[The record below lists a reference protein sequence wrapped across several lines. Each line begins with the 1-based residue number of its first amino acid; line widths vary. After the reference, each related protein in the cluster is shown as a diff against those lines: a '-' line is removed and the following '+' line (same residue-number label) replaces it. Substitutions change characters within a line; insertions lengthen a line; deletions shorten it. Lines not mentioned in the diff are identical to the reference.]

1 MDPPPPFYSLHSK
14 YIQHRYPETPVIGP
28 DAPLRYELG
37 PGRSPSPQELSQKEL
52 TPSSSSGVQRK
63 PVGSASG
70 KSKVSNEAKPPKA
83 PSLAH
88 VKPATWSGERF
99 LEELIGPAAMPPQP
113 VEPEIKDSDI
123 VRYEGERYLI
133 GSPLPYSFLGF
144 PTDNPDLVI
153 TPRDGALG
161 YGFYS
166 PSGHNANVTRYRP
179 VIVTEQGFNRWNQA
193 RLRGVDMDL
202 AGWAAGFEQY
212 MQLIRPS
219 GSEAS
224 ADPRKP
230 LENPDWLRFWNCF
243 NSLDLDYLYTG
254 EQAELLKSRLEPMY
268 QYVCDCDHPGLKED
282 AAEIG
287 RAVRNLRACGFVG
300 DEIRKRDPR
309 FLERRE
315 QVLEHGRRVFD
326 RETSLMPKPPA
337 ASSAGRRS

>member
-1 MDPPPPFYSLHSK
+1 
-14 YIQHRYPETPVIGP
+14 
-28 DAPLRYELG
+28 
-37 PGRSPSPQELSQKEL
+37 
-52 TPSSSSGVQRK
+52 
-63 PVGSASG
+63 
-70 KSKVSNEAKPPKA
+70 
-83 PSLAH
+83 
-88 VKPATWSGERF
+88 
-99 LEELIGPAAMPPQP
+99 
-113 VEPEIKDSDI
+113 
-123 VRYEGERYLI
+123 
-133 GSPLPYSFLGF
+133 
-144 PTDNPDLVI
+144 
-153 TPRDGALG
+153 
-161 YGFYS
+161 
-166 PSGHNANVTRYRP
+166 
-179 VIVTEQGFNRWNQA
+179 
-193 RLRGVDMDL
+193 MDL

-230 LENPDWLRFWNCF
+230 LEDPDWLRFWNCF

-287 RAVRNLRACGFVG
+287 KAVRNLRACIFVG